1 MAMTQEPIF
10 WRCLHV
16 STIYKAYFSG
26 LCLREYP
33 RKIWPE
39 KWYSTSIL
47 GSWNSH
53 WLVVEPP
60 LRKIWKSV
68 FHFPVACQSLLA
80 CFLHQL
86 CTPSTLHII
95 FSQLG
100 LLFLYG
106 KIKFMFQ
113 TTNQKCIKHQGF
125 HKWGYPNSWMVD
137 FMENPNLK
145 WFKMDDLGMLPFME
159 SLKYIQI
166 IVWHTAKPP
175 IVLPSLTYK
184 TFVTLVNVV

>member
-1 MAMTQEPIF
+1 MFAGISSQNMAWKMVQHLHFRILKFPLIGGWATPQKNMKVSFPLSRCLPKSRMAMQEA
-10 WRCLHV
+10 
-16 STIYKAYFSG
+16 S
-26 LCLREYP
+26 
-33 RKIWPE
+33 
-39 KWYSTSIL
+39 
-47 GSWNSH
+47 
-53 WLVVEPP
+53 
-60 LRKIWKSV
+60 
-68 FHFPVACQSLLA
+68 LA